1 MNLDF
6 HNFIDTFLDVGM
18 TDPFHSLDSF
28 YEAFGALGKYMFD
41 KDVYSKAIMKAL
53 AMAFKQGQ
61 NSVRPPKCTFLPSE
75 KMCRTM
81 IRALLLLAPYESKHD
96 FLLRF
101 SLIDHLKLAPP
112 QDEE

>member
-53 AMAFKQGQ
+53 AMAF
-61 NSVRPPKCTFLPSE
+61 
-75 KMCRTM
+75 
-81 IRALLLLAPYESKHD
+81 
-96 FLLRF
+96 
-101 SLIDHLKLAPP
+101 
-112 QDEE
+112 